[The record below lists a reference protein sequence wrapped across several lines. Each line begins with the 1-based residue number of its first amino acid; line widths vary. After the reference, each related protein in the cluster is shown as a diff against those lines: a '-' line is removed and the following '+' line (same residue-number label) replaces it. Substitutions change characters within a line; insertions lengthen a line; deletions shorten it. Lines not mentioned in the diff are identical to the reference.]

1 MHSSILVS
9 CFGHSI
15 LFTILLPN
23 LTPLPF
29 PSFILSFLPLFS
41 FFFTSSSILV
51 LLSFLSFFSP
61 FFTSSSILVLL
72 SFFPPFFPSFLSP
85 FLLLSFFLPVP
96 FPQNSFLSFN
106 LLFSFIIIK
115 QSIPLP
121 GVFWFHAAFW
131 PYSSSVLGKLPNSY
145 PSYETTNKSTKEL
158 LIQ

>member
-72 SFFPPFFPSFLSP
+72 SFLPPFFPISLSLP
-85 FLLLSFFLPVP
+85 FFFSPCTLSSKLLSFF
-96 FPQNSFLSFN
+96 QS
-106 LLFSFIIIK
+106 LLFAFIIIK

>member
-51 LLSFLSFFSP
+51 LLSFLSF
-61 FFTSSSILVLL
+61 LL
-72 SFFPPFFPSFLSP
+72 SLHHPQFLSFFPSFLPSFLLSYLPFSSFLFFSLYP
-85 FLLLSFFLPVP
+85 FLKTPFFL
-96 FPQNSFLSFN
+96 SISSI
-106 LLFSFIIIK
+106 LLYNNKTIHTI
-115 QSIPLP
+115 
-121 GVFWFHAAFW
+121 AR
-131 PYSSSVLGKLPNSY
+131 SVLISCCIL
-145 PSYETTNKSTKEL
+145 TIQ
-158 LIQ
+158 LICAW